1 MSGSSVVALCLLL
14 VSLVACG
21 GRAAADPVP
30 AEVQRVLDRRAEA
43 VLDHDRA
50 AYTRT
55 GTGAGFDNLGEVPL
69 AAWSYRVTG
78 VDRTGDTA
86 TADVELRYRI
96 EGHDRGPV
104 TTGRTVRLSR
114 TGGRAVDRRL
124 DRPAKRSGQ
133 QPGPGRGRGRP
144 RACTASCSAS
154 DSPPGRCAA
163 TGPSPT
169 GRCRPGRTPGTAI
182 WARRVVVLVRSRR
195 RMAACSAPASSS
207 YRGIAAVT
215 GETGGREQAPADRII
230 VNPDA
235 YGPSATW
242 ANRSL
247 THETTHVATRADTS
261 PPPPP
266 LWLSEGYADWVGYR
280 DGDRAPAEAAPEMA
294 GAVAEGRVPASLPTD
309 EDFGFTA
316 DADELARAYEGG
328 WLACR
333 MIADQWGED
342 RLDAFHRAVGGHEK
356 RAGAVEDAMNEVLAD
371 DAGGVHGTVAG
382 VSAGGV
388 RLRSPRSRRLT
399 GPRGRRPL
407 RRRPVPLSVRAAR
420 GGGVG
425 TGVPARCRV
434 APQGAGREERRGDQQ
449 SVADD
454 EQRDAERVARDD
466 LREPDRELQH
476 RHQARRQHQGD
487 RHSHAA
493 RAEAPADR
501 ARRRSATPCTAD

>member
-1 MSGSSVVALCLLL
+1 MAGRRRVSGSSVVALCLLL
-14 VSLVACG
+14 VSLVSCG

-114 TGGRAVDRRL
+114 DGADGRWSVDS
-124 DRPAKRSGQ
+124 DRPAKQSGQ
-133 QPGPGRGRGRP
+133 QPWDQGAVEVVRGTHSLVLGVGQSTGALRGYADLAD
-144 RACTASCSAS
+144 RAVPAVS
-154 DSPPGRCAA
+154 DAWEGD
-163 TGPSPT
+163 
-169 GRCRPGRTPGTAI
+169 
-182 WARRVVVLVRSRR
+182 WARRVVVLVPKSLEG
-195 RMAACSAPASSS
+195 MAGLLGSPASS
-207 YRGIAAVT
+207 YRGIAAVTT

-235 YGPSATW
+235 YGLLGTLGKQVV
-242 ANRSL
+242 L
-247 THETTHVATRADTS
+247 THETTHVATRADTTAAT
-261 PPPPP
+261 P

-280 DGDRAPAEAAPEMA
+280 DGDRAPADAAPEMA

-342 RLDAFHRAVGGHEK
+342 RLDAFYRAVGAHEK
-356 RAGAVEDAMNEVLAD
+356 RAGAVEDAMNEVLAVTPEEFT
-371 DAGGVHGTVAG
+371 A
-382 VSAGGV
+382 
-388 RLRSPRSRRLT
+388 RWREYL
-399 GPRGRRPL
+399 
-407 RRRPVPLSVRAAR
+407 RAAF
-420 GGGVG
+420 
-425 TGVPARCRV
+425 
-434 APQGAGREERRGDQQ
+434 D
-449 SVADD
+449 
-454 EQRDAERVARDD
+454 
-466 LREPDRELQH
+466 
-476 RHQARRQHQGD
+476 
-487 RHSHAA
+487 
-493 RAEAPADR
+493 
-501 ARRRSATPCTAD
+501 